1 MTWKL
6 SISGYWQH
14 QSNQP
19 WCWNGWLNCTE
30 KKNLSGLEKNSFV
43 WFEKTNSKTQHISIF
58 SLKFCAKIK
67 DLCFS
72 WYKKQCQ
79 EMGHFWRLSA
89 WTMGVRE
96 ISHAK
101 IFCTH
106 NFDLLFLLPSDMSKS
121 YRSWTS
127 NSSERSSSVP
137 RVTYRR
143 LEKIASYHYLP
154 RVVYQG
160 SLKKSKSQQT
170 LPNKE
175 TPINNF
181 LPMDEFG
188 SLDSL
193 TSVTTFSY
201 IASREQRERE
211 EDIYEVK
218 PSTITIRKERAV
230 PKIADLLMN
239 QFNQHH
245 ANHGTCIRCHR
256 PKMLGR

>member
-1 MTWKL
+1 MAA
-6 SISGYWQH
+6 SINLDASAENETKWMIKRRKKIYIC
-14 QSNQP
+14 P
-19 WCWNGWLNCTE
+19 R
-30 KKNLSGLEKNSFV
+30 KKNFQFLWLEKEIV
-43 WFEKTNSKTQHISIF
+43 
-58 SLKFCAKIK
+58 
-67 DLCFS
+67 
-72 WYKKQCQ
+72 
-79 EMGHFWRLSA
+79 
-89 WTMGVRE
+89 TMGLSSC
-96 ISHAK
+96 I
-101 IFCTH
+101 
-106 NFDLLFLLPSDMSKS
+106 NFDLHSYFTDMSKS

-160 SLKKSKSQQT
+160 SLKKSKSQQS
-170 LPNKE
+170 LPKKA
-175 TPINNF
+175 PNNF

-218 PSTITIRKERAV
+218 PSTITIRKERTV

>member
-1 MTWKL
+1 M
-6 SISGYWQH
+6 
-14 QSNQP
+14 P
-19 WCWNGWLNCTE
+19 RNGTFL
-30 KKNLSGLEKNSFV
+30 
-43 WFEKTNSKTQHISIF
+43 KTFSMNNGCSWDFARQNFLHTQ
-58 SLKFCAKIK
+58 
-67 DLCFS
+67 
-72 WYKKQCQ
+72 
-79 EMGHFWRLSA
+79 FWP
-89 WTMGVRE
+89 V
-96 ISHAK
+96 
-101 IFCTH
+101 
-106 NFDLLFLLPSDMSKS
+106 FLLPSDMSKS

>member
-1 MTWKL
+1 MLKWMIKL
-6 SISGYWQH
+6 QW
-14 QSNQP
+14 
-19 WCWNGWLNCTE
+19 
-30 KKNLSGLEKNSFV
+30 KKNLSGLEK
-43 WFEKTNSKTQHISIF
+43 I
-58 SLKFCAKIK
+58 
-67 DLCFS
+67 
-72 WYKKQCQ
+72 
-79 EMGHFWRLSA
+79 
-89 WTMGVRE
+89 
-96 ISHAK
+96 
-101 IFCTH
+101 
-106 NFDLLFLLPSDMSKS
+106 LFLWLEKYFQRTHTILTCFLLLSDMSKS

-160 SLKKSKSQQT
+160 SLKKTKSQQN

-175 TPINNF
+175 TSSPNNF

-218 PSTITIRKERAV
+218 PSTITIRKERTV

>member
-1 MTWKL
+1 MGSLNMALELQTSQAATLPLFHKA
-6 SISGYWQH
+6 SKRH
-14 QSNQP
+14 KSNQ
-19 WCWNGWLNCTE
+19 NHGGSSRLQ
-30 KKNLSGLEKNSFV
+30 KQSSGRQFV
-43 WFEKTNSKTQHISIF
+43 EDFPDHHSST
-58 SLKFCAKIK
+58 
-67 DLCFS
+67 
-72 WYKKQCQ
+72 
-79 EMGHFWRLSA
+79 
-89 WTMGVRE
+89 
-96 ISHAK
+96 
-101 IFCTH
+101 
-106 NFDLLFLLPSDMSKS
+106 DMSKS

-160 SLKKSKSQQT
+160 SLKKTKSQQN

-175 TPINNF
+175 TSSPNNF

-218 PSTITIRKERAV
+218 PSTITIRKERTV

>member
-1 MTWKL
+1 
-6 SISGYWQH
+6 
-14 QSNQP
+14 
-19 WCWNGWLNCTE
+19 
-30 KKNLSGLEKNSFV
+30 
-43 WFEKTNSKTQHISIF
+43 
-58 SLKFCAKIK
+58 
-67 DLCFS
+67 
-72 WYKKQCQ
+72 
-79 EMGHFWRLSA
+79 MGHFWRLSA

-106 NFDLLFLLPSDMSKS
+106 NFDLFFFYLQICQNPTGVGQAILQKDHLQYPVWLTEDWK
-121 YRSWTS
+121 
-127 NSSERSSSVP
+127 
-137 RVTYRR
+137 
-143 LEKIASYHYLP
+143 KIASYHYLP